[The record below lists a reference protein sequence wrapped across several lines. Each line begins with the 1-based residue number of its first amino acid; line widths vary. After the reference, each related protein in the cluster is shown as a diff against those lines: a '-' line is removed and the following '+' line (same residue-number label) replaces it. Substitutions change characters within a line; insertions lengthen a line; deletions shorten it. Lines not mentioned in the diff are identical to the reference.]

1 VPALRIE
8 GADQLRAL
16 SVKLATADVPI
27 KTELRRSLRAVA
39 VPVLA
44 EVKATALQGTG
55 SALGGETSST
65 GSSAS
70 AARSAHSL
78 SRSKSKNRVRA
89 AAKAEA
95 NSGLRQT
102 IAAANMVSVSTAKTG
117 VNVTFKM
124 RSSALPPDQR
134 KLGRKWNQGKGWRH
148 PVFGN
153 TNVWVAQVGKPYFDK
168 VIRKNTDVLAGGARA
183 AMQAAA
189 ESILHE

>member
-1 VPALRIE
+1 MPALRID

-16 SVKLATADVPI
+16 SARLATADVPI
-27 KTELRRSLRAVA
+27 KTELRRALRVVA
-39 VPVLA
+39 LPVLA

-55 SALGGETSST
+55 ASVSG

-70 AARSAHSL
+70 SARAAHSL

-95 NSGLRQT
+95 GSGLRQT
-102 IAAANMVSVSTAKTG
+102 IAAANRVSVSTAKTG
-117 VNVTFKM
+117 VNVTFAMK
-124 RSSALPPDQR
+124 SSVLPPAQR

-153 TNVWVAQVGKPYFDK
+153 TNVWAAQVGKPYFDK

-189 ESILHE
+189 ESIIHE

>member
-1 VPALRIE
+1 MPALRID

-16 SVKLATADVPI
+16 SAKLATADVPI
-27 KTELRRSLRAVA
+27 KKELRRTLRAVA
-39 VPVLA
+39 LPVLA
-44 EVKATALQGTG
+44 EVKSTALQGTG
-55 SALGGETSST
+55 APAAG

-70 AARSAHSL
+70 AARAAHTL
-78 SRSKSKNRVRA
+78 SRSKSKNRDKA
-89 AAKAEA
+89 AAKAQR

-102 IAAANMVSVSTAKTG
+102 IAAANRVSVSTAKTG
-117 VNVTFKM
+117 VNVTFTMK
-124 RSSALPPDQR
+124 SSTLPPDQR
-134 KLGRKWNQGKGWRH
+134 KLGRKWNSAKGWRH

-153 TNVWVAQVGKPYFDK
+153 TNVWVTQVGKPYFDK